1 MICDITN
8 GPKVSIWDF
17 FNEVEGTDV
26 IFNVVII
33 LFFCKNHVRDIRGFF
48 LYVFNTCVEGRLNVF
63 ELIQTIFQWL

>member
-1 MICDITN
+1 M
-8 GPKVSIWDF
+8 
-17 FNEVEGTDV
+17 

-33 LFFCKNHVRDIRGFF
+33 LFSAKTMSETLEIFF